1 MTLVDTIESSDA
13 QREGIRTRGLELLAL
28 AGGMLDDQQA
38 LVTRYLSSQGGEPLS
53 VYYRPLVILA
63 AERHTDV
70 ESTGLDS
77 IQPPEA
83 SRRGN
88 RHPKG
93 ESRLQLWL
101 CPTLLL
107 SW

>member
-83 SRRGN
+83 SRRG
-88 RHPKG
+88 G
-93 ESRLQLWL
+93 EASE
-101 CPTLLL
+101 
-107 SW
+107 